1 VPDGGQALKA
11 EVKIDGSPLDA
22 AVERLIEQVVVD
34 NQVLLPDTFLIVFND
49 RERDVLGKSRI
60 KVGSKV
66 EINGTALG
74 SQQAESLI
82 SAEVTSL
89 GAEYQAGQSRIMVR
103 GYDPSH
109 RLHRGRVTATY
120 VNQKDSDIARAVAG
134 RNSLDVGTIDDSGEV
149 HEWVCQANLSD
160 WEFLTGR
167 AHQIGFEVTV
177 SDGKFHF
184 RKPPAASEAPADGD
198 YDSKNPLQLV
208 FGQDLLQFRPRVTS
222 AGQVSSVQVWGWDRT
237 EKKALVGS
245 AAAKTTSASLPA
257 KPADLAATFGSQT
270 YSVVN
275 RPQSTQAGADATAAA
290 VAEQIASAFAE
301 ADGTARGNPRLKA
314 GAAVS
319 VSAVATQ
326 FAGQYT
332 LSQTRHVFD
341 EEGYR
346 TEFRVNGR
354 AERSLLGLTGGWS
367 AGTGSGG
374 GNPVAGLVIAIVT
387 NNNDPSQLGRVKLKF
402 PWLSDSFES
411 DWAPMSQLG
420 AGPKSGAV
428 FLPEVDD
435 EVLVGFDHGDMSRP
449 YVIGGLHNGVDKPVL
464 GEDLF
469 DNGKVKRRGI
479 VSRNGHHLIF
489 FEGPDESGI
498 ALITGQDQIRIALND
513 TKIEL
518 HIKSKG
524 KVLIE
529 SGGDMKLSAQ
539 GSLELSGQA
548 GVKIQSGAVVE
559 VSGQMIKL
567 N

>member
-245 AAAKTTSASLPA
+245 AAAQTTSASLPA

-548 GVKIQSGAVVE
+548 GVKIESGAVVE